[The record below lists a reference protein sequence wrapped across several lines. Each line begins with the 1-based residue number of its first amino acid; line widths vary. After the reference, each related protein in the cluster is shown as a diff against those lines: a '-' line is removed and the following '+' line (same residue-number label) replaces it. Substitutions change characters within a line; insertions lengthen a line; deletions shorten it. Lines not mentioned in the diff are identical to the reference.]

1 MALLKPGVCL
11 AEWLRDNP
19 VLSLE
24 NRDITLGNFRFY
36 VDVNSQFEEHG
47 LCIQS
52 H

>member
-24 NRDITLGNFRFY
+24 NHVGKLP
-36 VDVNSQFEEHG
+36 VLDVNSQFEEHG
-47 LCIQS
+47 LCIPT